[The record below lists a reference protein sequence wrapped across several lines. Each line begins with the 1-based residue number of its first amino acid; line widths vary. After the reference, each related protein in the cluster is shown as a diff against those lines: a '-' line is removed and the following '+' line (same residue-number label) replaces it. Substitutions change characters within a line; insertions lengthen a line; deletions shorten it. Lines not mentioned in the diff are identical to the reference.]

1 MKKCFLFVLT
11 IFALMAQGVYA
22 EGDDIWDKELDF
34 LHDNNIMVGD
44 PSGDLR
50 AEDEITRA
58 EFTAVL
64 CRAIGIEDVAQSAE
78 MTSKSTYIDV
88 PVGHWAVG
96 YVNAATECGAIN
108 GMGDGY
114 FYPDMPVTNEQAIKI
129 LVAAWGYG
137 TEADKNGGYP
147 NGYMEIAKQFGITDS
162 LLFNYG
168 VASKRWVVSV
178 FTYNMLS
185 VSPNN
190 ITLKLPVRTTIDDE
204 IAARAENR
212 LKYVEDP
219 VSLLKKIT
227 PETVNYERTIFEQTV
242 PYGAPFPLAIE
253 GDTLIYTGPKQVSA
267 ISIMIGGSGGKTNLL
282 NDELLTKSEVD
293 LSQLPDGKHESILN
307 IKEGAIVDTYYF
319 TVAVLAGNYEIR
331 QYRQRYTCL
340 QIQPVIERQVQVI
353 ELTAKNTDILPFGIS
368 VSLENG
374 RPVLQFTYPEKIDE
388 SEYFQ
393 YDFTTDRLKT
403 ICDRIDGE
411 NKPMEP
417 IAITE
422 LEFNQRYSLYAGICN
437 IDGSQQSIKG
447 IFELVQTA
455 EGIDYI
461 FQANYHVIKK
471 KGFEIRN

>member
-1 MKKCFLFVLT
+1 MKKCFLFVIT
-11 IFALMAQGVYA
+11 MFALIAQGVYA

-34 LHDNNIMVGD
+34 LHDNNIIVGD
-44 PSGDLR
+44 SSGDLR

-58 EFTAVL
+58 EFAAVL

-78 MTSKSTYIDV
+78 MTSKSGYIDV
-88 PVGHWAVG
+88 PVGHWAAG
-96 YVNAATECGAIN
+96 YVNAATEYGAIN
-108 GMGDGY
+108 GMGDGC

-137 TEADKNGGYP
+137 DEAEKNGGYP
-147 NGYMEIAKQFGITDS
+147 NGYMEIAKRFGITDS
-162 LLFNYG
+162 VLFNYG

-190 ITLKLPVRTTIDDE
+190 ITLNLPVRTTIDDE

-227 PETVNYERTIFEQTV
+227 PETVNYERTIFEQAV

-253 GDTLIYTGPKQVSA
+253 RDTLIYTGPKQVSA
-267 ISIMIGGSGGKTNLL
+267 INIIIGGSGGKANLL
-282 NDELLTKSEVD
+282 NDEFITKSEID
-293 LSQLPDGKHESILN
+293 LSQLPDGDHESILN
-307 IKEGAIVDTYYF
+307 IIEGPIVDTYYF
-319 TVAVLAGNYEIR
+319 TVTVLAGNYEIR

-340 QIQPVIERQVQVI
+340 QIQPVTEQQIQEI
-353 ELTAKNTDILPFGIS
+353 ELTAKNTDILPFRIS
-368 VSLENG
+368 VSLEDN
-374 RPVLQFTYPEKIDE
+374 RPVLQLIYPENLGE
-388 SEYFQ
+388 SAYFQ
-393 YDFTTDRLKT
+393 YDFTTDRLQT
-403 ICDRIDGE
+403 ISDRIDGK
-411 NKPMEP
+411 NMPMEP
-417 IAITE
+417 IVITD
-422 LEFNQRYSLYAGICN
+422 LEFNRRYNLSAGIFD

-447 IFELVQTA
+447 VFELVKTA

-461 FQANYHVIKK
+461 FKGSYYEIKM